1 MGASLLSAAPIPTA
15 AMSGAARRPPVAI
28 LVTSPASPVAPSAA
42 SVAASV
48 PPSASSAS
56 LVPGASCGP
65 PGPVLTATTSASA
78 SIWCAGVSVMLSVV
92 LTASLLVPAGQV
104 DVRAP
109 GGRGRPVTGRRRRT
123 RHAALLPA
131 GTGAAAGCGSR
142 LGRQAEGREIGVA
155 EAEHGHQVAD
165 R

>member
-1 MGASLLSAAPIPTA
+1 AG
-15 AMSGAARRPPVAI
+15 RPRVAI
-28 LVTSPASPVAPSAA
+28 WGTSPASPVAPSAA

-92 LTASLLVPAGQV
+92 LTASMLVPAGQV

-131 GTGAAAGCGSR
+131 GTGAAPRGGAPPGQQAGGP
-142 LGRQAEGREIGVA
+142 ANPVA
-155 EAEHGHQVAD
+155 AAPPRHPLAPPPPLPPHLVP
-165 R
+165 